1 MRSHEG
7 GIEID
12 PPALARALEAGAPV
26 QVLDVR
32 APQRLAAGQVGPVPP
47 ERFVNVP
54 GSEILA
60 MADLDGLGIDAK
72 LPVAVVCGHGND
84 SLVIAKWL
92 QARGYDATSLRGGI
106 SAWMRLTVP
115 RRVDPPPG
123 FDLLLQFDR
132 VGKGALGYV
141 LVSDGE
147 ALIID
152 PPRDWQP
159 HVEAAES
166 AGARVKCVADTHV
179 HADYISGAPSLAAE
193 LGVPYHLHPADAVY
207 PYDGTPG
214 RLTFSSL
221 ADGKTLELGRGL
233 VTARHTPGHTEGS
246 VTLVAPGVDGETGG
260 VAFSGDFI
268 FIDSVGRP
276 DLAGKTQQWC
286 GDLWRSL
293 QWAKTSWPDDL
304 VVCPGHYASEG
315 ERNSDRSVA
324 RAFGSIMQKNGS
336 LLIDDEVT
344 FREWVESSVSIPPPA
359 YRRIKAVN
367 AGLLSASPSEAD
379 VLEAGRNE
387 CAVG

>member
-1 MRSHEG
+1 
-7 GIEID
+7 
-12 PPALARALEAGAPV
+12 
-26 QVLDVR
+26 
-32 APQRLAAGQVGPVPP
+32 
-47 ERFVNVP
+47 
-54 GSEILA
+54 
-60 MADLDGLGIDAK
+60 
-72 LPVAVVCGHGND
+72 
-84 SLVIAKWL
+84 
-92 QARGYDATSLRGGI
+92 
-106 SAWMRLTVP
+106 
-115 RRVDPPPG
+115 
-123 FDLLLQFDR
+123 
-132 VGKGALGYV
+132 
-141 LVSDGE
+141 
-147 ALIID
+147 
-152 PPRDWQP
+152 
-159 HVEAAES
+159 
-166 AGARVKCVADTHV
+166 
-179 HADYISGAPSLAAE
+179 
-193 LGVPYHLHPADAVY
+193 
-207 PYDGTPG
+207 
-214 RLTFSSL
+214 
-221 ADGKTLELGRGL
+221 
-233 VTARHTPGHTEGS
+233 
-246 VTLVAPGVDGETGG
+246 VDGETGG